1 MKVIINTHEHYW
13 DCETC
18 GFAGSTTIS
27 FNSEELGFFEDGE
40 PATCF
45 SGKDGD
51 LITVLKELQTR
62 LAQKGIIVDL
72 KDYDDTLEIKY
83 YEIMESVNW
92 CDDNMNS
99 EQQAVYDEYVKYSEE
114 YGAFYNE
121 DNLVKYFE
129 QYGIELEFEHTCD
142 EPWDDYDPD
151 EHDEY
156 YSELFDQGYT
166 TDDSYERDDD

>member
-1 MKVIINTHEHYW
+1 MKVIINTHDHYW

-18 GFAGSTTIS
+18 GSAGSTTIS

-72 KDYDDTLEIKY
+72 KDYDATLEIKY

-92 CDDNMNS
+92 CDDNINL

-142 EPWDDYDPD
+142 EPDDDYDTD
-151 EHDEY
+151 Y
-156 YSELFDQGYT
+156 YD
-166 TDDSYERDDD
+166 DDSYELEEE